1 MKAHTIATIAS
12 HSCLQILHG
21 AKKEG
26 FSTLAIAQPAVAAFY
41 RQFSFIDQV
50 LSYKTFRQKQ
60 LENVVM
66 IPHGSFV
73 AYGILGRHPDRS
85 DSVVEGSA
93 QQRLGGKDSS
103 TSLGMTLYGNKKILE
118 IEADRSVQDQWMR
131 KAGVDVPRIFRS
143 PEDVDRPVIVKQF
156 GARGGQ
162 GYVVAA
168 NKDAARRA
176 VTSQEKYIIQE
187 YIVGTPVYCQYFY
200 SVIRNRLEIIGFDRR
215 YETDVDGIGRI
226 PAALQQVMDINP
238 TFTVIGNLP
247 LVVRESLLPK
257 FSDMG
262 ERVITA
268 SKDMA
273 PPGGLWGPF
282 CLETII
288 TPDQRIVVIEISA
301 RIVAGTNLYIN
312 GSPYTDLLFDE
323 PMSMGRRIARE
334 IQEAIKKKMIEKI
347 TT

>member
-21 AKKEG
+21 AKQEG

-41 RQFSFIDQV
+41 RQFSFIDRV
-50 LSYKTFRQKQ
+50 ILLKEFRTEDHRS
-60 LENVVM
+60 LLFV
-66 IPHGSFV
+66 PHGSFV
-73 AYGILGRHPDRS
+73 AYGIEDRQ
-85 DSVVEGSA
+85 A
-93 QQRLGGKDSS
+93 K
-103 TSLGMTLYGNKKILE
+103 YFGNRKVLE
-118 IEADRSVQDQWMR
+118 IEADRNVQDQWMR
-131 KAGVDVPRIFRS
+131 KAGVDVPRIFHS
-143 PEDVDRPVIVKQF
+143 SEEINRPVIVKQF

-162 GYVVAA
+162 GYTVAA
-168 NKDAARRA
+168 NKEAVRRA
-176 VTSQEKYIIQE
+176 VSGQKKYIIQE

-200 SVIRNRLEIIGFDRR
+200 SIIRNRLEIIGFDRR

-226 PAALQQVMDINP
+226 PASLQQTMDINP

-257 FSDMG
+257 FYDMG
-262 ERVITA
+262 KNVIAA

-288 TPDQRIVVIEISA
+288 MPDQRIVVIEISA
-301 RIVAGTNLYIN
+301 RIVAGTNLYTN

-334 IQEAIKKKMIEKI
+334 IKEAIKKKMVEQI